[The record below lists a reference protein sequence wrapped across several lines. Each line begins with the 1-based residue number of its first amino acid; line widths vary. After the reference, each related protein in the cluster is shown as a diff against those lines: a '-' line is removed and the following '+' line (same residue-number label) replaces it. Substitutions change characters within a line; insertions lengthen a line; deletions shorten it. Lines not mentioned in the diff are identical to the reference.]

1 MSYVDVTPHEI
12 LSLLLATVL
21 GNTYIYID
29 IPLLMENK
37 EPFMLQI
44 QNCTSEWN
52 SSLTTHAAYWL
63 MVTFNEP
70 LNNFLHWALAT

>member
-1 MSYVDVTPHEI
+1 MSYVDVTPHKI
-12 LSLLLATVL
+12 LSLLLAIVL
-21 GNTYIYID
+21 GNIYID
-29 IPLLMENK
+29 ISLLMENK

-70 LNNFLHWALAT
+70 LNNCLYWALTT